1 MTIKQIEEQLKKAYA
16 APIEEDGTSQ
26 MWNLLPRVPFPE
38 LPAKYKSMVR
48 EQFTINRIREFLV
61 ECNCYPDFDKT
72 GSRVGIAGIDMPI
85 NPPQPVDEDTLNDAK
100 ITDIPELANDKI
112 IIRTRSIAT
121 YTIESSDE
129 IVLYGNH
136 AIVAFTTAVSN
147 YRYRAT
153 NKNDDCKTRHTMRE
167 VDSETAK
174 NLVLAGHYQ
183 TIISDKD
190 YRHALTM
197 KKNPNAYMV
206 QMREMPFADL
216 VMQEGGILQIDQ
228 ETRMTLKQYI
238 NGRYENTNE
247 IDLPLLN
254 HCYTAVIK
262 SLQSYGTHTV
272 TVYQPQFFKA
282 MGIDIHG
289 GKSADMIQKITSFKN
304 LWGYMPRE
312 GILAK
317 VFDLAEINVSDQ
329 TMTFTCPYMARLL
342 EKLDKKNHVEK
353 TTKAGV
359 LIDYEN
365 PYFTTLVHSTI
376 ASERNKP
383 AVELVYLIITGLAS
397 RGSVPD
403 SKTYSKRQMVNVS
416 LETVTYSVTFRTL
429 LKDAPL
435 LSERIK
441 SYDKKSD
448 KDKALKRAFEKS
460 YQLLDTKTD
469 ASIYYRN
476 LTINRIIPTM
486 NTLDLFLTIT
496 HTGIDGTY
504 KPPM

>member
-38 LPAKYKSMVR
+38 LPAKYKSIVR

-72 GSRVGIAGIDMPI
+72 GSRVGITGIDMPI
-85 NPPQPVDEDTLNDAK
+85 DPPQPVDEDTLNDAK

-112 IIRTRSIAT
+112 ITRTRNIAT

-136 AIVAFTTAVSN
+136 AIIAFTTAISN
-147 YRYRAT
+147 YRAT
-153 NKNDDCKTRHTMRE
+153 NKGDDHKTRRTIRE

-206 QMREMPFADL
+206 QVREMPFADL
-216 VMQEGGILQIDQ
+216 VMQEDGILQLDP
-228 ETRMTLKQYI
+228 ETKMTLKQYI
-238 NGRYENTNE
+238 NGRYEDTNE

-282 MGIDIHG
+282 MGVDAHG
-289 GKSADMIQKITSFKN
+289 GKSVDMLQKITSFKN

-317 VFDLAEINVSDQ
+317 VFDLAEINVNNQ

-342 EKLDKKNHVEK
+342 EKLDEKNHIEK
-353 TTKAGV
+353 TTKKGV

-376 ASERNKP
+376 ANERNKA

-403 SKTYSKRQMVNVS
+403 SKTYSKRQMVNIAP
-416 LETVTYSVTFRTL
+416 ETVTYSVTFRAL
-429 LKDAPL
+429 LESAPL
-435 LSERIK
+435 LSGRIGL
-441 SYDKKSD
+441 YEAKKD
-448 KDKALKRAFEKS
+448 KDIALKRAFQKA
-460 YQLLDTKTD
+460 YQLLITKTD
-469 ASIYYRN
+469 ASLYYRD
-476 LTINRIIPTM
+476 LTISKIIPTM

-504 KPPM
+504 KPRT